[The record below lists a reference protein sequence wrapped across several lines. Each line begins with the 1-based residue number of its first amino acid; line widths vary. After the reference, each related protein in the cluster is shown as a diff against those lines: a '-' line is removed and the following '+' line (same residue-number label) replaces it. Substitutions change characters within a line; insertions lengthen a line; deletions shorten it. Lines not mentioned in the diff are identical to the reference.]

1 VDFIMITEE
10 TKKDKEK
17 GTLVKC
23 VCDYELCSNEFWKR
37 QAEINRGLKHGRI
50 KDYCCRQCGMAA
62 AKLSEKYIE
71 YLKNPIIRYGLQI
84 IFVDEL

>member
-1 VDFIMITEE
+1 
-10 TKKDKEK
+10 
-17 GTLVKC
+17 
-23 VCDYELCSNEFWKR
+23 
-37 QAEINRGLKHGRI
+37 
-50 KDYCCRQCGMAA
+50 MAA